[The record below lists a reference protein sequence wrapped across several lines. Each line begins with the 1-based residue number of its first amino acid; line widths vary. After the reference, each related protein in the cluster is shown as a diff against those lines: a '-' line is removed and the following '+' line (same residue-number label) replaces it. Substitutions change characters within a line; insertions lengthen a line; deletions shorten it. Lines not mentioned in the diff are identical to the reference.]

1 MTMQVESV
9 SERTQQKLMPRR
21 SPGDGTLPTEGDQH
35 RFRESYDDPLHC
47 LHCGG
52 YPFDFVHWCTG

>member
-1 MTMQVESV
+1 MMS
-9 SERTQQKLMPRR
+9 PRR

-35 RFRESYDDPLHC
+35 SFRECDDDPLHC